1 MENLEEL
8 HSFLKNSIEN
18 ANTQAEID
26 DIRIRYLGRK
36 GKITELL
43 KSLSSIDNIEEK
55 KEFGKK
61 INEIKNYCENA
72 LSEKKNALSEQEFL
86 SSLEKNKIDITM
98 PGRRPKSAGIN
109 LLTRVLCLEED
120 LNLQELIFLLEW
132 KKK

>member
-61 INEIKNYCENA
+61 INDIR
-72 LSEKKNALSEQEFL
+72 L
-86 SSLEKNKIDITM
+86 SSM
-98 PGRRPKSAGIN
+98 
-109 LLTRVLCLEED
+109 V
-120 LNLQELIFLLEW
+120 
-132 KKK
+132 